1 MQYWDTSTLA
11 KLYVSELDSAQFAA
25 YLAATGPITT
35 SELARWEL
43 FRVLAR
49 KEAEGLIPTGAAEA
63 IYASFLADLA
73 SGKVRLVPMS
83 PLLEARFQQLVLRL
97 HRLNPPLVVRTL
109 DAIHIAT
116 ADLHSADV
124 LIATDTNMRKCA
136 AAIGLKLYP

>member
-11 KLYVSELDSAQFAA
+11 KLFVGEPDSGQFAA

-35 SELARWEL
+35 SELTRWEL

-49 KEAEGLIPTGAAEA
+49 KEAEGLISPGAAEA
-63 IYASFLADLA
+63 IFPSFLADVA
-73 SGKVRLVPMS
+73 AGKVRLIPMS
-83 PLLEARFQQLVLRL
+83 ASVETRFRQLVLRL

-109 DAIHIAT
+109 DAMHLAT
-116 ADLHSADV
+116 ADLQGTDV
-124 LIATDTNMRKCA
+124 LVATDTRVRKCA